1 MSDLHLSHTLRSL
14 NDRQRM
20 AIGALASG
28 STDAEAAEVAGVRR
42 ETVNRW
48 SNHHP
53 EFQAELNRR
62 RQLLEEQHVDRIRQ
76 MDELTLDHFH
86 QRMTDGDA
94 EAFKLWMKGRNF
106 SKTDTSAIGPLDSE
120 DIIAQQVDH
129 RLWLLE
135 RDDAAFQ
142 RQQTHRMNFGVDP
155 VAPDRLTLQEVVERE
170 LRAQNGCEPVPEDEE
185 PD

>member
-14 NDRQRM
+14 NDRQRV
-20 AIGALASG
+20 AIDALVSG
-28 STDAEAAEVAGVRR
+28 STHAEAAEAAGVAR

-62 RQLLEEQHVDRIRQ
+62 RRLLEEQRVDRIRL

-106 SKTDTSAIGPLDSE
+106 NKIDTSAIGPLDSE
-120 DIIAQQVDH
+120 DIIARQVDH

-135 RDDAAFQ
+135 QDDAAFQ

-155 VAPDRLTLQEVVERE
+155 VAPDRFRFQEVVERE
-170 LRAQNGCEPVPEDEE
+170 LRAENGCEPVPEDEE